1 MELTGKKVNFLGDSI
16 TEGVGVKDPANR
28 FPDRLAARYGLIA
41 RNYGIGGTRI
51 ARQRVPSENP
61 VKDLDFC
68 GRVAEMDGEADLV
81 LVFGGTNDFGHGDA
95 PLGEMSDRTPD
106 TFYGAL
112 HTLYGA
118 LLMRYPAAVIVV
130 LTPLHRL
137 QEDDPAKNTFRK
149 GYVPLKRFVEAIR
162 EVAEYYALPVL
173 DLYASSGLQPN
184 VPNIQKRYVPDGL
197 HPNDAGHAILA
208 ERIGAFLTSR
218 I

>member
-16 TEGVGVKDPANR
+16 TQGIGVKDPANR
-28 FPDRLAARYGLIA
+28 YPDRLAARYGLIV
-41 RNYGIGGTRI
+41 RNYGIRRTRI
-51 ARQRVPSENP
+51 ARQHVPSEDP
-61 VKDLDFC
+61 AKDLDFC
-68 GRVAEMDGEADLV
+68 GRVAGMDDDADLV

-95 PLGEMSDRTPD
+95 PLGEMSDRTPY

-112 HTLYGA
+112 HTLYGS
-118 LLMRYPAAVIVV
+118 LIKKYPDAVIVV

-137 QEDDPAKNTFRK
+137 QEDDPATNAFRK

-173 DLYASSGLQPN
+173 DLHASSGLQPK
-184 VPNIQKRYVPDGL
+184 VPAIRERYVPDGL

-208 ERIGAFLTSR
+208 ERIGAFLTSC